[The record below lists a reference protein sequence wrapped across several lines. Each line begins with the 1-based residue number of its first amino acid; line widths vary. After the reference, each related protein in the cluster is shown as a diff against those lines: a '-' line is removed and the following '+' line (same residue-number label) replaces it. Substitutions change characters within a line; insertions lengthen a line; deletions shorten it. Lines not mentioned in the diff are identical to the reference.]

1 MRARGLWL
9 RAGAIKDTG
18 DAMKRPVRGSSSDER
33 SPAVR
38 RDERYLRQ
46 NAGVNSTI
54 TLKISSRPSSMA
66 AVQIQVCVA
75 VSAW

>member
-1 MRARGLWL
+1 MHARGIWL

-18 DAMKRPVRGSSSDER
+18 DAMKRPVGALPSDER
-33 SPAVR
+33 SPPVR
-38 RDERYLRQ
+38 RDALYLRQ
-46 NAGVNSTI
+46 NAGVNSTM

-66 AVQIQVCVA
+66 AVQIHVCAA